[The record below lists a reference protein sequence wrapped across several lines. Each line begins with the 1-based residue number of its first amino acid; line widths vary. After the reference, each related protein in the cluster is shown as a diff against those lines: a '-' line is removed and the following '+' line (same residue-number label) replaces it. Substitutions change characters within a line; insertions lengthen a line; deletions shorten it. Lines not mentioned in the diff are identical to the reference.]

1 MKKYIILG
9 VILLVI
15 GSMVLVPF
23 FQNKKPNTDNYS
35 SELPAKFTFKD
46 NLAVTFNEI
55 IELSV
60 SINSQEIKKLEIIYG
75 DSILKTWKK
84 PSKGIT
90 FQFNPSLFGIGTKPL
105 SLVAYSNDGDKQND
119 NRMVRVL
126 SDINPAIWI
135 AKIKKSYP
143 HNTSH
148 YTQGLEFNEG
158 NLYEGI
164 GQYGSSK
171 LSQIDLKTGKVN
183 EKLSITLAGDY
194 FGEGITIL
202 NDQVYQLTWDEQT
215 CFVYNKKTFELEKTI
230 PYIGEGWGLCNNG
243 TSLIMSNGSERIT
256 FRNPETFAIERTI
269 EVYDNNGPI
278 QQLNELEFIDGKIYA
293 NVYTTNSVL
302 VIDPETG
309 RVEAITDCSI
319 LEKEGRGYGDVLN
332 GIAHKDGE
340 IYMTGKNWNK
350 LFQVDIEKP

>member
-23 FQNKKPNTDNYS
+23 FQIKKPNTDIYS

-293 NVYTTNSVL
+293 NVYTTNSVI